1 MSDVPSLEAING
13 SSGEPDSALATT
25 LTLLL
30 EPSPVLI
37 AKVVPTLSSNLQ
49 EPTSSVATYT
59 DLIDATSRVIRTLDT
74 RDKAEFISGHP
85 RIGETKN
92 LSNLSAKEQG
102 AVQASNPTPPEV
114 LARLA
119 YLNMCYERVYPGLRY
134 ITFVNGRS
142 RAEIVEEMEGK
153 LGIDHTSSPEVENL
167 EQVEIEGTEWSAEL
181 ERAIGDVAKIAKS
194 RLQSLNLG

>member
-59 DLIDATSRVIRTLDT
+59 DLIDATFRVIRTLDT

-153 LGIDHTSSPEVENL
+153 LGIDHTSCPEVENL